1 MNKIEIYQAKNGQA
15 SIDVTFEK
23 DTIWLTQKQIATIFG
38 TEIPA
43 VNKHIKNVF
52 SEEELIKSSTISKME
67 IVQKEGNREVK
78 RLVDTYNLDMIIS
91 IGYRI
96 NSNQATKFRQW
107 ATQRLK
113 EHLVNG
119 YSINQQR
126 LEQLQKTIEIIRK
139 IYSTVF
145 EKRPKLA
152 YLLLNDTSLA
162 LIEMEIL
169 F

>member
-52 SEEELIKSSTISKME
+52 SEEELVKYSTISKME

-152 YLLLNDTSLA
+152 YLV
-162 LIEMEIL
+162 
-169 F
+169 